1 MKKFFQKKMY
11 YFLLSYKNKRFVS
24 PHKNVLIQKA
34 NDIISQHMFNYITQT
49 GSSFSYEK
57 VINEEED
64 ETSFFIVSK
73 NCNSLFSLEQE
84 EKICS
89 IYPAELI
96 EITEIS
102 SSCSNENPVCKSC
115 DNTIE
120 EKNCENSFE
129 HIEQVSQKKD
139 E

>member
-1 MKKFFQKKMY
+1 MH
-11 YFLLSYKNKRFVS
+11 YFLLSHKNKSFVS

-34 NDIISQHMFNYITQT
+34 NDIVSQQMFNYITQT

-73 NCNSLFSLEQE
+73 NCNSLYSFEQE

-89 IYPAELI
+89 ISSTELI
-96 EITEIS
+96 EFI
-102 SSCSNENPVCKSC
+102 SNENPVCTSC

-129 HIEQVSQKKD
+129 HIDRVSQKKD